1 MTLIVRE
8 FGPTDAEVVSGL
20 VRAALPY
27 MGANTPDVIA
37 WNVARAPAAQ
47 RNRLLVAELDG
58 QVVGCGRTGLFH
70 DSSEPGLAYVNV
82 NVHPEARRRGVGGA
96 LLAAGES
103 YVAGLGATTAYVW
116 ALEDDG
122 SVAFGEKRGYRAG
135 SSSSFQRLDLVAG
148 PLPEP
153 RPLPPGVELRTAA
166 DFVAD
171 PRPLYETDAESIEDE
186 PNDVPTVAP
195 AYDMWLANEWSRPDL
210 DRHLTTA
217 VLVDG
222 VVATLC
228 TAHTDG
234 GTRYF
239 SAGTGTRR
247 SYRGRGLAKLAKL
260 DSLHRARAAGYT
272 EAFTGNDLGNGPM
285 LAVNKWFGYR
295 PCATERRMSRELGRP
310 GG

>member
-1 MTLIVRE
+1 MTVTVRE
-8 FGPTDAEVVSGL
+8 FQPTDAEAVSGL

-27 MGANTPDVIA
+27 MGANTPEVIA

-47 RNRLLVAELDG
+47 RHRLLVAELDG
-58 QVVGCGRTGLFH
+58 RVVGCGRTGLFH

-82 NVHPEARRRGVGGA
+82 NVHPQARRRGVGSA
-96 LLAAGES
+96 LLTAGES

-135 SSSSFQRLDLVAG
+135 SSSAFQRLDLAAG

-166 DFVAD
+166 DFVDD
-171 PRPLYETDAESIEDE
+171 PRPLYEVDAQSIEDE
-186 PNDVPTVAP
+186 PNDVPTGAP
-195 AYDMWLANEWSRPDL
+195 AYEMWLGNEWSRPEL
-210 DRHLTTA
+210 DRDLTTA

-260 DSLHRARAAGYT
+260 DSLRRARVAGYT

-285 LAVNKWFGYR
+285 LAVNKWFGYQ
-295 PCATERRMSRELGRP
+295 PCATERRMSRELG
-310 GG
+310 